1 MPRVIITQYTYVSNN
16 ETALR
21 LAQLAR
27 GQGKRSE
34 IISDD
39 EYLERARELATMQ
52 DLRLWAR
59 DNSVKFSN
67 KS

>member
-1 MPRVIITQYTYVSNN
+1 MPRVIITQYTYVSTN